1 MKANPPITSDDLECI
16 RRALLVGKD
25 AAKEVSDDT
34 DIARINQA
42 LRLIASYEAPAY
54 VPTYL
59 YMAQEVA
66 VAA

>member
-1 MKANPPITSDDLECI
+1 MKTHQPITSDDLECI

-25 AAKEVSDDT
+25 AAKEISHDA
-34 DIARINQA
+34 DIAKINRA
-42 LRLIASYEAPAY
+42 LRLIATYEAPAY

-59 YMAQEVA
+59 YMVQEVA